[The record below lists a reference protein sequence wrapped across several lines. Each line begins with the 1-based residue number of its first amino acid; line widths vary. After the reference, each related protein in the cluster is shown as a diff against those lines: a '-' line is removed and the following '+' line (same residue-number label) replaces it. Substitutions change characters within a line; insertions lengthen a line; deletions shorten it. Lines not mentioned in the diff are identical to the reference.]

1 MQEEDVVYSSAF
13 DLVSR
18 FREGSLD
25 PTSVAE
31 AHLERIAAID
41 PMLNCYITVTR
52 ERALERAQ
60 ASRARY
66 RTGKPASPLDGVP
79 FAAKDIFATAGILTT
94 HGSKLGRENV
104 PSESA
109 TAVAKLEEAGAVLLG
124 KLNLLEFA
132 TGSGTESGFGPTR
145 NPWNLEF
152 ESGGSSSGSG
162 AAPIAGLST
171 AALGTDTG
179 GSIRNPSGRC
189 GIAGIKPT
197 YGRVS
202 RYGVTPLAWTLDH
215 AGPMART
222 VRDVSRFLGVMS
234 GYDPKDPGS
243 ADEPVA
249 DFEAAVA
256 SMGSLSGKTFAVAPE
271 LMAPV
276 EPEVLEIVEEAI
288 RHLEREGAR
297 RIDASLPH
305 ASAANIADEILIGAE
320 AAVYHEQNMARPE
333 SRALMD
339 PAVRLYVTAG
349 RTYLATDYVKAQ
361 RVRLVLQ
368 NELREALTG
377 ADVLVALNDPT
388 LTAKLGEPTRLLG
401 KEVRWFEYGTVNLGN
416 VTGFPAATVP
426 CGFDSRGLP
435 VGLQIFGRPFEEDRV
450 LAFAHGYEQTTEW
463 HRRRPSL

>member
-1 MQEEDVVYSSAF
+1 MQDDVVYLSAVE
-13 DLVSR
+13 LVSR

-25 PTSVAE
+25 PVAVAE

-41 PMLNCYITVTR
+41 PKLNCFITVTR
-52 ERALERAQ
+52 ERALERARTS
-60 ASRARY
+60 AERY
-66 RTGKPASPLDGVP
+66 RAGKPASAVDGVP
-79 FAAKDIFATAGILTT
+79 FAAKDIFATAEILTT

-109 TAVAKLEEAGAVLLG
+109 TAVVKLEEVGAVLLG

-145 NPWNLEF
+145 NPWNQEY

-171 AALGTDTG
+171 VTLGTDTG

-202 RYGVTPLAWTLDH
+202 RSGVTPLAWTLDH

-222 VRDVSRFLGVMS
+222 VRDVARFLGAMS
-234 GYDPKDPGS
+234 GYDSKDPGS
-243 ADEPVA
+243 ANEPVP
-249 DFEAAVA
+249 DFEAAVET
-256 SMGSLSGKTFAVAPE
+256 MGFLSGKTFAVAPE

-276 EPEVLEIVEEAI
+276 EPEVLRIVEEAI
-288 RHLEREGAR
+288 RHLESAGAR
-297 RIDASLPH
+297 RVDVSIPH
-305 ASAANIADEILIGAE
+305 AAAANIADEILIGAE
-320 AAVYHEQNMARPE
+320 AAVYHEQNMSRPE
-333 SRALMD
+333 TRSLMD

-361 RVRLVLQ
+361 RLRLVLQ
-368 NELREALTG
+368 KELTEALSG

-416 VTGFPAATVP
+416 ITGFPAATVP

-435 VGLQIFGRPFEEDRV
+435 VGLQIYGRPFEEERV

-463 HRRRPSL
+463 HRRRPNL